1 MHAFFSF
8 NFALREYF
16 FGTSP
21 PPHKFSNG
29 PSLMVLN
36 ENSNEHEYINHQLTG
51 LSRKASLYPPIRE
64 TMAHKKALEI
74 LSSIG

>member
-1 MHAFFSF
+1 MHVFHLILPCANIF
-8 NFALREYF
+8 LVL
-16 FGTSP
+16 P